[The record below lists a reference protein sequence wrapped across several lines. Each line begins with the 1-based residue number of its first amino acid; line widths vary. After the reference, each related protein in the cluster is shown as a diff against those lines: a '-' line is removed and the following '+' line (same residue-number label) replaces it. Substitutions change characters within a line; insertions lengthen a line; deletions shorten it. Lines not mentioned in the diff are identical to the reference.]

1 LGKILILKKEL
12 TLTYSWN
19 TVNHGICG
27 HTFEVVDYY
36 LLLKNIFDVGILLAE
51 DITWETFQKAIK
63 DKYDLTKS
71 EIEDIKENTTFQ
83 NRPSLVKG
91 KNILFTDGSVN
102 SINQLTLLF
111 DNVFMFACGYR
122 TPKDFTKGIIL
133 QDNRLYPEGD
143 NTIDYIKKINFDK
156 YKKKVKNSSNTLLY
170 GTKNCRKIS
179 DEVLKEFKDRDT
191 IILTEDN
198 TPYENLFDNFG
209 TYVYTEVPR
218 HWDCSPRFL
227 AECKFY
233 NKNVILHNIDYL
245 EEDLGLKYRLQD
257 IENNFESLH
266 LNNNDDIIKIL
277 KEYL

>member
-1 LGKILILKKEL
+1 LSKILILKKEL

-27 HTFEVVDYY
+27 HTFEIIDYY
-36 LLLKNIFDVGILLAE
+36 LLLKNVFDVEILLAE
-51 DITWETFQKAIK
+51 DITWETFEEAIR
-63 DKYDLTKS
+63 DKYDLIEN
-71 EIEDIKENTTFQ
+71 EIQDIKDNTIFQ
-83 NRPSLVKG
+83 NRPSLLKG
-91 KNILFTDGSVN
+91 QNILFTDGSVN

-133 QDNRLYPEGD
+133 QDYRLYSKDD
-143 NTIDYIKKINFDK
+143 NTINYIKKINFNK
-156 YKKKVKNSSNTLLY
+156 YKKSVKDSNRVMLY

-179 DEVLKEFKDRDT
+179 AEVLENFQDALV
-191 IILTEDN
+191 LTEDN

-218 HWDCSPRFL
+218 HWDCSNRLL

-233 NKNVILHNIDYL
+233 DKEVKFHKIDYIN
-245 EEDLGLKYRLQD
+245 EDLGLKYRWDD
-257 IENNFESLH
+257 ITNNFESLF
-266 LNNNDDIIKIL
+266 LTENDDIIKIL
-277 KEYL
+277 RKYI